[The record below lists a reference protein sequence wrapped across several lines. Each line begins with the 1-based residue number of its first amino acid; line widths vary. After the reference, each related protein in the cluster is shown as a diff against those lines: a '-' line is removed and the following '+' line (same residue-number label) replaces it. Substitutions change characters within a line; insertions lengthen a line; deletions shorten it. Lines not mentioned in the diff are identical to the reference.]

1 MVIKNMASEETTR
14 RMVWGFAI
22 TLLLLG
28 ILALLGGL
36 MTIPTAGIT
45 QGVVVFLI
53 VGIGGIG
60 LGYRLIN
67 GLRLAQKHNILI
79 S

>member
-1 MVIKNMASEETTR
+1 MASEETTR

-22 TLLLLG
+22 TMLVLG
-28 ILALLGGL
+28 ILVLLGGL
-36 MTIPTAGIT
+36 MAIPTVGID

-53 VGIGGIG
+53 VGIGSIG

-67 GLRLAQKHNILI
+67 GLRLAKKHNILI

>member
-1 MVIKNMASEETTR
+1 MASEETTR

-22 TLLLLG
+22 TMLVLG
-28 ILALLGGL
+28 ILVLLGGL
-36 MTIPTAGIT
+36 MAIPTVGID

-53 VGIGGIG
+53 VGIGSIG

-67 GLRLAQKHNILI
+67 GLRLAKKHNISI